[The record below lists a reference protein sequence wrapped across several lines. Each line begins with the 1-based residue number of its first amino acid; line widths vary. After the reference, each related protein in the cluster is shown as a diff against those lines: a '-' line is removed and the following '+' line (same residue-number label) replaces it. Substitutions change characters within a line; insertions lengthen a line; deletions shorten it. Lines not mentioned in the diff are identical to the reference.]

1 MSYDVLRAMRTV
13 CSFAQSVRNNQSGSA
28 VWSKN
33 DKQQADKDQNL
44 KTIKTK
50 EENGDL
56 LQSELQAYRVY
67 LNQCL

>member
-28 VWSKN
+28 GWSRN
-33 DKQQADKDQNL
+33 DKQQADKNL

-56 LQSELQAYRVY
+56 LQSALQPYRVI
-67 LNQCL
+67 